1 MPALR
6 GDRLRVAPTGIPVLD
21 LTIVGCGY
29 VGNALAERLQ
39 PRRPP
44 LSLTLTTTSRE
55 RLEQLSPL
63 ADRVQVCDATD
74 PSQLLEALRQSSS
87 VVFCLGPK
95 GDRQVDANGYRHTF
109 LDSFRCL
116 TSLLPQLPELRQ
128 IVYTGSCS
136 VYGDAQGRWV
146 DEQTAPEPSSGHGD
160 VLLQSEQLLSGI
172 DDRRVCILR
181 LGALYGPGRD
191 LDRRLRG
198 FAGIERTGSGSAFSN
213 WLHVADAAGAL
224 EAALDGDWTGV
235 VNVVN
240 DAPIR
245 LRDLVGCSLQR
256 QGLAPVRWLGQ
267 DESASEGRRISNAR
281 LKQLGYR
288 LHHPSVDS
296 SAVCGA
302 SWES

>member
-1 MPALR
+1 M
-6 GDRLRVAPTGIPVLD
+6 D

-29 VGNALAERLQ
+29 VGLALAERLQ
-39 PRRPP
+39 ARRPQ
-44 LSLTLTTTSRE
+44 LRLTLTTTSSE

-74 PSQLLEALRQSSS
+74 PAQLLAVLRQRSSA
-87 VVFCLGPK
+87 VFCLGPK

-109 LDSFRCL
+109 VDSFRCL

-128 IVYTGSCS
+128 INYTGSCS
-136 VYGDAQGRWV
+136 VYGDAEGDWV
-146 DEQTAPEPSSGHGD
+146 DEQTPPEPSRGHGD
-160 VLLQSEQLLSGI
+160 VLLEGEQLLNGI
-172 DDRRVCILR
+172 SDRRVCILR

-198 FAGIERTGSGSAFSN
+198 LAGLERPGSGATYSN

-224 EAALDGDWTGV
+224 EAALDAEWAGV

-240 DAPIR
+240 DEPIR
-245 LRDLVGCSLQR
+245 LRDLVGRSLQR

-267 DESASEGRRISNAR
+267 DGSGSGGRRIRNTR
-281 LKQLGYR
+281 LKQLGYQ
-288 LHHPSVDS
+288 LQHPSLDQSGVF
-296 SAVCGA
+296 AA
-302 SWES
+302 SQVP